1 LPGNKITIKDIA
13 QKAGVS
19 ISTVSRVLND
29 KPDVD
34 DQTKEAIKKVIEEL
48 NYQPDN
54 IARSMVLDKTFSIG
68 LVIPNITNPFFPE
81 VARGIEDAAQDKSYS
96 VIFSNTDSKIKK
108 EKEAVDLLLQNRV
121 DGLILSISMENNDII
136 FELENKD
143 FPVIQLDRNVPDS
156 IYPSVMI
163 DNKSSAYKAT
173 NYLLKKGYK
182 KIAHISGPQNTFP
195 GLQRKIGYKKALK
208 ENNMGYIKVCKGDFR
223 KKSGYECTEK
233 LLNDTKSPEI
243 IFAAN
248 DMMALGA
255 YNACKEKGYK
265 IPDDIAIMGH
275 DNIGISD
282 LVEPPLTTMDQPKYE
297 LGTIAFEKLLKFI
310 NLNSKNEHLN
320 PEQYPES
327 QTLFTNLVDR
337 ESTKNNNLRKG

>member
-1 LPGNKITIKDIA
+1 MPGNKITIKDIA

-34 DQTKEAIKKVIEEL
+34 DQTKEAIKQVIEEL

-108 EKEAVDLLLQNRV
+108 EKEAVDLLLQKRV
-121 DGLILSISMENNDII
+121 DGLILSISMVNNDII
-136 FELENKD
+136 FELEDKD

-173 NYLLKKGYK
+173 NYLLKSGYK

-195 GLQRKIGYKKALK
+195 GQQRKIGYKKALK
-208 ENNMGYIKVCKGDFR
+208 EKKMDYIKVCKGDFR
-223 KKSGYECTEK
+223 KKSGYECTKK
-233 LLNDTKSPEI
+233 LLNDTKSPEV

-275 DNIGISD
+275 DNIDISD
-282 LVEPPLTTMDQPKYE
+282 LVEPSLTTMDQPKYE
-297 LGTIAFEKLLKFI
+297 LGKKAFI
-310 NLNSKNEHLN
+310 NL
-320 PEQYPES
+320 
-327 QTLFTNLVDR
+327 
-337 ESTKNNNLRKG
+337 TKIISIKQKHDKLITDKFPDNYFFPTELIVRKSI